1 MKRLLGP
8 LFTATLLIP
17 TAVHAG
23 TVFDKYFAGA
33 EGGKTCYTRLYD
45 EQHLK
50 IHPRQRVTQI
60 VLAFDIAKS
69 GSSKPLDG
77 HKFEVA
83 LGLRV
88 KDASELFLSPAYC
101 SIERSGAVCHVEG
114 DGGTFWIGPGSNDGS
129 TIEVTSE
136 GLRFEGENDAIEV
149 GGKRSDDKR
158 FRLSRIDPARCSI
171 RLRRG

>member
-23 TVFDKYFAGA
+23 TFFDKYFAGA
-33 EGGKTCYTRLYD
+33 EGGKTCYTRIYD

-60 VLAFDIAKS
+60 VLAFDIAKP
-69 GSSKPLDG
+69 GGSKPLDG

-88 KDASELFLSPAYC
+88 KDSTALFLSPAYC
-101 SIERSGAVCHVEG
+101 STDRSGVVCHVEG
-114 DGGTFWIGPGSNDGS
+114 DGGTFRIGPGSNDGL
-129 TIEVTSE
+129 TIEVMGD

-149 GGKRSDDKR
+149 GGKRSDDNR
-158 FRLSRIDPARCSI
+158 FSLPRIDPERCSI